1 MKKYKQNME
10 VCISVEALYEKYGE
24 RLWKC
29 RIEADETYYDLYN
42 SSNELACC
50 DGETAVIDRV
60 TNDSIT
66 FVNTEGGTPKS
77 FTLT

>member
-50 DGETAVIDRV
+50 DGETA
-60 TNDSIT
+60 
-66 FVNTEGGTPKS
+66 GG
-77 FTLT
+77 